1 MRTARQSRVSA
12 GLMAATM
19 AGLVLMAFSD
29 STARVVP
36 DIVPAGAL
44 VVDSGIGTTPRQSR
58 MHEPVPSP
66 VELRREFKNA
76 AAPPRMP
83 EIAVE
88 RVATGGRGRSRDDY
102 INAADAISR
111 HISKLDIPVPREV
124 VRVVALAPIDT
135 RRLPEVSLDI
145 TAVDHSGLI
154 TRAAQSMAAL
164 PAARTASASMGRKP
178 SVSISQNSQISQGGI
193 KRVAGFVKRS
203 NVPVPVRVSHPI
215 PARHLMGL
223 GMLRTHSLRT
233 PAIKGASA
241 AIVTSAHM
249 VLSGQ

>member
-1 MRTARQSRVSA
+1 MRTAKQSRVNS
-12 GLMAATM
+12 GLLAATM
-19 AGLVLMAFSD
+19 AGLALMALTD
-29 STARVVP
+29 STALGVP
-36 DIVPAGAL
+36 SGLLAGDIG
-44 VVDSGIGTTPRQSR
+44 VDTTIGVITPQS
-58 MHEPVPSP
+58 HAIEPVPSP
-66 VELRREFKNA
+66 VEIRRDIKNT

-83 EIAVE
+83 KSSVE
-88 RVATGGRGRSRDDY
+88 RVATGGVGRSRDDY

-111 HISKLDIPVPREV
+111 HISNLDIPIPREV

-145 TAVDHSGLI
+145 TAVDHSSLF
-154 TRAAQSMAAL
+154 TRAAQSMAAQSM
-164 PAARTASASMGRKP
+164 ARTASASMVRKP
-178 SVSISQNSQISQGGI
+178 SGSISQISQGGI
-193 KRVAGFVKRS
+193 KRVAGFVKRT
-203 NVPVPVRVSHPI
+203 NVPAPVRVSHPI

-233 PAIKGASA
+233 PVIKSASA

>member
-145 TAVDHSGLI
+145 TAVDHSGLM
-154 TRAAQSMAAL
+154 TRVASRRRRCRRREPRQ
-164 PAARTASASMGRKP
+164 PAWAKP
-178 SVSISQNSQISQGGI
+178 SVSISQNSQISQGGSSEW
-193 KRVAGFVKRS
+193 RASSSGQTCRY
-203 NVPVPVRVSHPI
+203 RCVSSSY

-223 GMLRTHSLRT
+223 GMLRTYSLRRRRSR
-233 PAIKGASA
+233 ARAGDRYVGA
-241 AIVTSAHM
+241 HGPP
-249 VLSGQ
+249 GQ